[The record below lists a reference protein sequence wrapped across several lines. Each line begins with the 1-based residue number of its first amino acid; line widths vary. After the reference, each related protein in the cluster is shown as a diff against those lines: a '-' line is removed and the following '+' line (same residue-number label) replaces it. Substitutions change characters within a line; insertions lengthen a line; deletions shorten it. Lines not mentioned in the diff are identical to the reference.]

1 MKFKM
6 IIVITQDELTDRA
19 IEAARGKGAT
29 GATVVTGARG
39 EGLTPAKGFL
49 GLTVSGQRDLV
60 LFLVE
65 AHLAREIVEAI
76 GTACGFDET
85 PGAGMAVQIDIEDA
99 VGLTSQIASIK
110 QDISREDL

>member
-1 MKFKM
+1 MKFKL

-19 IEAARGKGAT
+19 IEAARSKGAT
-29 GATVVTGARG
+29 GATVIPSARG

-65 AHLAREIVEAI
+65 AHLARDIVEAV
-76 GTACGFDET
+76 GAACAFDT
-85 PGAGMAVQIDIEDA
+85 SPGAGMAVQIDIEDA
-99 VGLTSQIASIK
+99 VGLSGQIASIE